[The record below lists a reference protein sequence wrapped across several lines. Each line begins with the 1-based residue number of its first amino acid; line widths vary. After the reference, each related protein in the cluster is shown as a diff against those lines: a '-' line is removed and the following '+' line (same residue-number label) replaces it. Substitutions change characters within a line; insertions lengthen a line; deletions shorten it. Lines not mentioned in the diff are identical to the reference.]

1 MGRVN
6 WYNSTMLQSEAELI
20 MKMGYNVF
28 LTGSAGSGKT
38 YTINSFINWAREH
51 LISVAVTASTGI
63 AATHINGQTI
73 HSWSGVGIK
82 TDLKNSDIANI
93 KKRKDIVRRIQK
105 TKILII
111 DEISMIDAGLID
123 NVNLICKKIR
133 DDERPFGGLQ
143 VILTGDLFQLP
154 PINKNGKVQL
164 AVESEAWRELR
175 PVICYLASQYRQS
188 DDDPLSLILNSIRSA
203 RVNQDHLEML
213 KTKLISSESDQEF
226 KDSTRLHSHN
236 QDVDDYNHQHLSL
249 IESELKTFQAIRTG
263 PEALSES
270 LQKSCLAP
278 AELKL
283 KVGAEVM
290 FVKNNQQGKYVNG
303 SRGKIVNFNTS
314 GWPVVKTIDQ
324 KVIVAEPESWQIED
338 DMGQPLAS
346 ITQVPLRLAWA
357 ITVHKSQGMSLDTA
371 VIDLSR
377 VFEYGMGY
385 VALSR
390 VRSFSGL
397 SLSGLSLDALNV
409 NPKVI
414 KYDAKLKQAS
424 QQAVERLSKLLKKS
438 IETRINTRIIELGG
452 LLDPKEAQKV
462 ITKIKANG
470 GRSIKTPSYL
480 ITKNL
485 LMEGLSLESVAQKR
499 EVKTGTIVNH
509 LIQIINE
516 DAKAK
521 LKLKKFS
528 PNKDDI
534 KAVTKAKK
542 DAKSEKLTD
551 IKHHLQKSKKT
562 LDFDT
567 IRLCLAWRK

>member
-1 MGRVN
+1 
-6 WYNSTMLQSEAELI
+6 MLQSEAELI

-38 YTINSFINWAREH
+38 YTINSFIGWAREH
-51 LISVAVTASTGI
+51 LINVAVTASTGI

-82 TDLKNSDIANI
+82 DELKSGDITNI

-111 DEISMIDAGLID
+111 DEISMIDAALMD

-133 DDERPFGGLQ
+133 DNDQPFGGMQ

-154 PINKNGKVQL
+154 PVNRSGKTRL
-164 AVESEAWRELR
+164 AVESEAWRELK
-175 PVICYLASQYRQS
+175 PVICYLSSQYRQS
-188 DDDPLSLILNSIRSA
+188 DADPLSLILNSIRSA
-203 RVNQDHLEML
+203 KVNQDHLEIL
-213 KTKLISSESDQEF
+213 KTRLANNSSDQDF
-226 KDSTRLHSHN
+226 NNATRLHSHN
-236 QDVDDYNHQHLSL
+236 QDVDEYNHQHLSL
-249 IESELKTFQAIRTG
+249 IESELRTFQSIRTG
-263 PEALSES
+263 PEALSEF

-283 KVGAEVM
+283 KIGAEVM

-303 SRGKIVNFNTS
+303 SRGRVINFNSS
-314 GWPVVKTIDQ
+314 GWPVVRTMSQ
-324 KVIVAEPESWQIED
+324 KLIVAEPESWQIED

-357 ITVHKSQGMSLDTA
+357 ITVHKSQGMSLDAA
-371 VIDLSR
+371 VVDLSR

-390 VRSFSGL
+390 VRSLDGL
-397 SLSGLSLDALNV
+397 NLIGLSLDALNV
-409 NPKVI
+409 NPRVI
-414 KYDAKLKQAS
+414 KYDVRLKEASDQAS
-424 QQAVERLSKLLKKS
+424 KRLSKISSNDLES
-438 IETRINTRIIELGG
+438 RVNRRIIELDGV
-452 LLDPKEAQKV
+452 LDSSEAKDI
-462 ITKIKANG
+462 ITKLKSQG
-470 GRSIKTPSYL
+470 KKSLKTPSYL

-485 LMEGLSLESVAQKR
+485 LIAGSNLDVVAKER
-499 EVKTGTIVNH
+499 GIKVGTVINH

-516 DAKAK
+516 DPKIK
-521 LKLKKFS
+521 LKLKKLS
-528 PNKDDI
+528 PARVDI
-534 KAVTKAKK
+534 KAVLKAKK
-542 DAKSEKLTD
+542 DVKSEKLTD
-551 IKHHLQKSKKT
+551 IKYHLQKNGKT

-567 IRLCLAWRK
+567 IRLCLAWNG